1 MKLIVRRVFRTGNS
15 QAVRI
20 PKEFRLDTNRVEIYR
35 NADGDL
41 VLHPV
46 AADRGATLLQALQA
60 FDPSF
65 ADLLIVDRQDAL
77 PMQDRTQVSGEYRTP
92 IS

>member
-1 MKLIVRRVFRTGNS
+1 MKLIVRRVFRTGKS

-41 VLHPV
+41 VLRPV
-46 AADRGATLLQALQA
+46 AADRGATHLQALQA

-65 ADLLIVDRQDAL
+65 ATLLIADRQDAL
-77 PMQDRTQVSGEYRTP
+77 PMQDRTQVSGEYWSP

>member
-1 MKLIVRRVFRTGNS
+1 MKLIIHRVFRTGNS

-20 PKEFRLDTNRVEIYR
+20 PKEFRLDNNRVEIYR
-35 NADGDL
+35 NAKGDV

-65 ADLLIVDRQDAL
+65 ADPLIADRQDSL
-77 PMQDRTQVSGEYRTP
+77 PH
-92 IS
+92 ISA

>member
-35 NADGDL
+35 NAGGDL

-65 ADLLIVDRQDAL
+65 ADLLIADRQDAL
-77 PMQDRTQVSGEYRTP
+77 PR
-92 IS
+92 ISA